1 MPKAY
6 CVTGLERPVWVSSEV
21 KARQMIKDKGQGT
34 VTPFDIPTRLSDLL
48 DFLNTLDLTNPVA
61 SDKLPVDRG
70 QQKVDTASWP
80 DDIIDLQ
87 KRVIE
92 RLQGQLNLFQS
103 HEPKKGK

>member
-21 KARQMIKDKGQGT
+21 KARQLIKDKGQGT
-34 VTPFDIPTRLSDLL
+34 VTPYEIPTRLPDLL
-48 DFLNTLDLTNPVA
+48 DFLNKHLDT
-61 SDKLPVDRG
+61 G
-70 QQKVDTASWP
+70 QKTIDSGQRPVDTASWP
-80 DDIIDLQ
+80 DEIIELQ

-92 RLQGQLNLFQS
+92 RLQEQINSFQS

>member
-21 KARQMIKDKGQGT
+21 KARQLIKDKGQGT
-34 VTPFDIPTRLSDLL
+34 VLSFDIPTRLADLL
-48 DFLNTLDLTNPVA
+48 DWLNNLDLTKTGGMIEP
-61 SDKLPVDRG
+61 PVDRG

-80 DDIIDLQ
+80 DEIIDLQ

-92 RLQGQLNLFQS
+92 RLQEQLDLFQS